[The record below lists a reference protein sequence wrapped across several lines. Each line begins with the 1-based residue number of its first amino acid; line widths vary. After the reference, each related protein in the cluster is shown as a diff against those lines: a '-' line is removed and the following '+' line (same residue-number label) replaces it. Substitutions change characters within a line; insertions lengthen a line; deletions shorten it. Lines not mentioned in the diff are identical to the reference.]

1 MVKRVKHK
9 FIQMKITAM
18 KTLGYKISFGL
29 LIAMGMN
36 SCALDEWNPSTVDVE
51 TAYKYK
57 DGYESLINYCY
68 DGLYYFYG
76 KIDGIGAM
84 EMGTDLWANVG
95 NNETGFILYNSNM
108 NPQLGT
114 LATIWNGMYATVN
127 YCNTAILYADQVEN
141 FGSENEKNA
150 KVAEAYF
157 LRGWANWHL
166 VEQFGNVPMTTTPS
180 TETGPVNSPVR
191 NSEEAIYDLIITDL
205 IFATEH
211 LPEKA
216 QGERGRVTKK
226 AAYAMLAKAYLQRTR
241 LGNVQENA
249 RLALAAAE
257 ELINNGGAYGV
268 SLYQSDAEESGF
280 AKLWDGQNNK
290 NNTEFL
296 FLEAVDA
303 TEARNPEGWNR
314 GRTRQYYLM
323 DARTTGAPW
332 GTQENDAWLGRANSR
347 NFKPTKYLLT
357 ELFEPV
363 ADPAD
368 TRFKETFFFEYYN
381 ATWVDKTIS
390 QEMVAQ
396 YGKNPNLVGHVIKNT
411 AATGSSLVQGGRAVN
426 HMGIENMVDEDD
438 DGWLDGLSVFT
449 PNWVMSAAD
458 KRDLPFWIV
467 DPSDWFQ
474 ADGKWVQPESNSMST
489 YTREIYPSLKKFS
502 SLEWVYDRQYWM
514 GDIPIIRLGE
524 VYLIAAEA
532 ALLANNDATKAQQYV
547 NAVRKRAAVTSRQNE
562 MEVNASEVT
571 LDFILAERGRELAGE
586 QTRWYD
592 LKRRGKLTTEYLT
605 TTNPDIQFFDP
616 NKHTVRPIPQSF
628 MDAIANPQEFGQN
641 PNY

>member
-1 MVKRVKHK
+1 MWYEK
-9 FIQMKITAM
+9 MKITTM
-18 KTLGYKISFGL
+18 KRFGYKVAFGL
-29 LIAMGMN
+29 AMTVGV
-36 SCALDEWNPSTVDVE
+36 SACSLDEWNPSTVDVE
-51 TAYKYK
+51 TGYKYK
-57 DGYESLINYCY
+57 DGFESLINYCY

-84 EMGTDLWANVG
+84 EMGTDLWANVA

-108 NPQLGT
+108 NAQLGT

-127 YCNTAILYADQVEN
+127 YCNTAIYYAGLVEDYT
-141 FGSENEKNA
+141 SEEEQNA

-166 VEQFGNVPMTTTPS
+166 VEQFGGVSLTTIPS
-180 TETGPVNSPVR
+180 TETGPVNSPER
-191 NSEEAIYDLIITDL
+191 ASEQDFYDLIISDL

-211 LPEKA
+211 LPDRPD
-216 QGERGRVTKK
+216 GERGRVTKK

-241 LGNVQENA
+241 LGDVQENA
-249 RLALAAAE
+249 RLALEAAE
-257 ELINNGGAYGV
+257 ELIINGSTYGV
-268 SLYQSDAEESGF
+268 SLYQSDDEQSGF
-280 AKLWDGQNNK
+280 SKLWDGANNK

-296 FLEAVDA
+296 FLEAVDH
-303 TEARNPEGWNR
+303 TDARNPEGWNR

-368 TRFKETFFFEYYN
+368 TRFQETFFNEYYN
-381 ATWVDKTIS
+381 ATWLDVTIT
-390 QEMVAQ
+390 QEMVAR
-396 YGKNPNLVGHVIKNT
+396 YGKSPDLVGHVIKNT
-411 AATGSSLVQGGRAVN
+411 AATGSSLVQGGRGIN
-426 HMGIENMVDEDD
+426 HMGLVNMVDEDN

-449 PNWVMSAAD
+449 PNWVMSAED

-474 ADGKWVQPESNSMST
+474 ADGKWVQPGDNDMAT

-502 SLEWVYDRQYWM
+502 SLEYVYDRQYWM
-514 GDIPIIRLGE
+514 GDVPIIRLGE
-524 VYLIAAEA
+524 VYLMAAEA
-532 ALLANNDATKAQQYV
+532 ALLYNGDANKAQEYV
-547 NAVRKRAAVTSRQNE
+547 NAVRRRAAVIDRQNE
-562 MEVNASEVT
+562 MEVDAGDVT

-592 LKRRGKLTTEYLT
+592 LKRMGKLTSEYLR
-605 TTNPDIQFFDP
+605 TTNPDIQVFDA

-628 MDAIANPQEFGQN
+628 LDAIANPQEFGQN

>member
-1 MVKRVKHK
+1 
-9 FIQMKITAM
+9 MKITTM
-18 KTLGYKISFGL
+18 KRLGYKVAFGL
-29 LIAMGMN
+29 TIAVGV
-36 SCALDEWNPSTVDVE
+36 SACSLDEWNPSTVDVE
-51 TAYKYK
+51 TGYKYR

-84 EMGTDLWANVG
+84 EMGTDLWANVA
-95 NNETGFILYNSNM
+95 NNETGFVLYNSNM
-108 NPQLGT
+108 NAQLGT

-127 YCNTAILYADQVEN
+127 YCNTAIYYADLVEDYT
-141 FGSENEKNA
+141 SEEERNA

-166 VEQFGNVPMTTTPS
+166 VEQFGGVSLTTIPS
-180 TETGPVNSPVR
+180 TETGPVNSPER
-191 NSEEAIYDLIITDL
+191 ASEQDFYDLIISDL

-211 LPEKA
+211 LPERPD
-216 QGERGRVTKK
+216 GERGRVTKK

-241 LGNVQENA
+241 LGDVQENA
-249 RLALAAAE
+249 RLALEAAE
-257 ELINNGGAYGV
+257 ELITNGSTYGV
-268 SLYQSDAEESGF
+268 SLYQSDDDRSGF
-280 AKLWDGQNNK
+280 GKLWDGVNNK

-296 FLEAVDA
+296 FIEAVDHA
-303 TEARNPEGWNR
+303 SGRNPEGWNR

-323 DARTTGAPW
+323 DTRTTGAPW
-332 GTQENDAWLGRANSR
+332 GTQENETWTGRSNSR
-347 NFKPTKYLLT
+347 FFKPTKYLLT

-368 TRFKETFFFEYYN
+368 TRFKETFFYEHYN
-381 ATWVDKTIS
+381 SKWADVTIS
-390 QEMVAQ
+390 QSMVNQ

-411 AATGSSLVQGGRAVN
+411 ADSDPTLPNGGTNTWRMGVVN
-426 HMGIENMVDEDD
+426 MTDEDG
-438 DGWLDGLSVFT
+438 DGWLDGLSIFT
-449 PNWVMSAAD
+449 PNWVMSATE

-474 ADGKWVQPESNSMST
+474 ADGRWVQPESNNMAT

-502 SLEWVYDRQYWM
+502 SWEYVMDRQYWL
-514 GDIPIIRLGE
+514 GDVPIIRLGE

-532 ALLANNDATKAQQYV
+532 ALLYNNDAAKAQEYV
-547 NAVRKRAAVTSRQNE
+547 NAVRKRAAVTSRQGE
-562 MEVNASEVT
+562 MEVGAGEVT

-586 QTRWYD
+586 QIRWYD
-592 LKRRGKLTTEYLT
+592 LKRMGKLTTEYLR
-605 TTNPDIQFFDP
+605 TTNPDIQFFDA
-616 NKHTVRPIPQSF
+616 NKHIVRPIPQSF
-628 MDAIANPQEFGQN
+628 LDAIANPQEFGQN

>member
-1 MVKRVKHK
+1 
-9 FIQMKITAM
+9 MKITTM
-18 KTLGYKISFGL
+18 KRLGYKVAFGL
-29 LIAMGMN
+29 TIAVGV
-36 SCALDEWNPSTVDVE
+36 SACSLDEWNPSTVDVE
-51 TAYKYK
+51 TGYKYR

-84 EMGTDLWANVG
+84 EMGTDLWANVA
-95 NNETGFILYNSNM
+95 NNETGFVLYNSNM
-108 NPQLGT
+108 NAQLGT

-127 YCNTAILYADQVEN
+127 YCNTAIYYADLVEDYT
-141 FGSENEKNA
+141 SEEERNA

-166 VEQFGNVPMTTTPS
+166 VEQFGGVSLTTIPS
-180 TETGPVNSPVR
+180 TETGPVNSPER
-191 NSEEAIYDLIITDL
+191 ASEQDFYDLIISDL

-211 LPEKA
+211 LPERPD
-216 QGERGRVTKK
+216 GERGRVTKK

-241 LGNVQENA
+241 LGDVQENA
-249 RLALAAAE
+249 RLALEAAE
-257 ELINNGGAYGV
+257 ELITNGSTYGV
-268 SLYQSDAEESGF
+268 SLYQSDDDRSGF
-280 AKLWDGQNNK
+280 GKLWDGVNNK

-296 FLEAVDA
+296 FIEAVDHA
-303 TEARNPEGWNR
+303 SGRNPEGWNR

-323 DARTTGAPW
+323 DTRTTGAPW
-332 GTQENDAWLGRANSR
+332 GTQENETWTGRSNSR
-347 NFKPTKYLLT
+347 FFKPTKYLLT

-368 TRFKETFFFEYYN
+368 TRFKETFFYEHYN
-381 ATWVDKTIS
+381 SKWADVTIS
-390 QEMVAQ
+390 QSMVNQ

-411 AATGSSLVQGGRAVN
+411 ADSDPTLPNGGTNTWRMGVVN
-426 HMGIENMVDEDD
+426 MTDEDG
-438 DGWLDGLSVFT
+438 DGWLDGLSIFT
-449 PNWVMSAAD
+449 PNWVMSATE

-474 ADGKWVQPESNSMST
+474 ADGRWVQPESNNMAT

-502 SLEWVYDRQYWM
+502 SWEYVMDRQYWL
-514 GDIPIIRLGE
+514 GDVPIIRLGE

-532 ALLANNDATKAQQYV
+532 ALLYNNDAAKAQEYV
-547 NAVRKRAAVTSRQNE
+547 NAVRKRAAVTSRQGE
-562 MEVNASEVT
+562 TEVGAGEVT

-586 QTRWYD
+586 QIRWYD
-592 LKRRGKLTTEYLT
+592 LKRMGKLTTEYLR
-605 TTNPDIQFFDP
+605 TTNPDIQFFDA
-616 NKHTVRPIPQSF
+616 NKHIVRPIPQSF
-628 MDAIANPQEFGQN
+628 LDAIANPQEFGQN